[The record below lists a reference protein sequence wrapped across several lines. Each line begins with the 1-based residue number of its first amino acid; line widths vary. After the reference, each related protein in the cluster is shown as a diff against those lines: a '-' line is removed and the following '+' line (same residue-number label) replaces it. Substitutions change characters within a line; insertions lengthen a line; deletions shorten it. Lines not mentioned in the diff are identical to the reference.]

1 MKPNGRR
8 AWRKWLNRRR
18 RNFYKM
24 ARLLPKRE
32 RTNGEPTTR
41 QQAWIYRGP
50 VKKRARKGLTGAGP
64 RISTPKLFTA
74 RSLVGMTMGARKR
87 LYQRIVDAFP
97 TEGDAFLIDTEGKGV
112 PIGWLLSQRLRPC
125 PGCPKCG
132 VLRFRRIGGFGD
144 NTACVEHRLSTGQSR
159 LIRSIG
165 IPWRYSRDRRR
176 SKSAPFHPLDRCVE
190 LVDAGQWT
198 LDPELCDGSGVLPA
212 RKAKR

>member
-8 AWRKWLNRRR
+8 AWRRFAKQQRRKVNRRNR
-18 RNFYKM
+18 QTGTPWINDADGAFYRHEQKHFEQ
-24 ARLLPKRE
+24 RPIV
-32 RTNGEPTTR
+32 PV
-41 QQAWIYRGP
+41 GP
-50 VKKRARKGLTGAGP
+50 
-64 RISTPKLFTA
+64 FTA
-74 RSLVGMTMGARKR
+74 RSLVGMTMGERKRVYRNAVNTLECADVWRGDVVDRKR
-87 LYQRIVDAFP
+87 LRIG
-97 TEGDAFLIDTEGKGV
+97 E
-112 PIGWLLSQRLRPC
+112 RLRPC